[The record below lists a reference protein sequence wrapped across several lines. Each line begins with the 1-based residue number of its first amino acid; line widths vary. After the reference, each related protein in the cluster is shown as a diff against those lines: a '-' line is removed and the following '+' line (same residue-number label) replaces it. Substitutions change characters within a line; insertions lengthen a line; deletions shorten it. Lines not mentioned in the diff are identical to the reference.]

1 MDTRRWAATAGL
13 VATLPLLWALGAE
26 SAPPG
31 PRSLPILKG
40 STVVPAAS
48 YAAWRISADER
59 TDGTSEVVGAVT
71 TSGGRN
77 SRVAVAILNEAD
89 FAGWRR
95 GYAAA
100 PLYVSGEVRR
110 AVVRARLPRP
120 GVYYVVISNLF
131 SAGTSKTV
139 NGTLDLVWTPGVPSD
154 AAPAA
159 SVGRRENYRRDLF
172 SFCAVLVLA
181 GILAL
186 WSIQRPPAAEP
197 IPVERKSA

>member
-26 SAPPG
+26 SAPPR

-48 YAAWRISADER
+48 YAAWRISAEEH
-59 TDGTSEVVGAVT
+59 TDGASQVVGSLS

-77 SRVAVAILNEAD
+77 GRVAVAILSEAD

-100 PLYVSGEVRR
+100 PLYVSGEVNR
-110 AVVRARLPRP
+110 ADVRARLPRP

-131 SAGTSKTV
+131 SASAPKTV
-139 NGTLDLVWTPGVPSD
+139 NGTLDLVWTPGAPSD
-154 AAPAA
+154 AAPAS
-159 SVGRRENYRRDLF
+159 SVSRENYRRDLV

-186 WSIQRPPAAEP
+186 WSIQRPPVAEP
-197 IPVERKSA
+197 VPVEKKSA